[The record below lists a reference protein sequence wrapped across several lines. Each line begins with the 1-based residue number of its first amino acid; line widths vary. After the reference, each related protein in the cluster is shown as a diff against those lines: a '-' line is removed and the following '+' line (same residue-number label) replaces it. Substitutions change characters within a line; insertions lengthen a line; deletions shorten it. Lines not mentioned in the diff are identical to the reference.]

1 MFLSIKKIT
10 NYKNIVKAYP
20 FWLGFSRKCYAGNQ
34 FRSNKKKILWMI
46 KSEIIWKMWT
56 IYCITNL
63 CFRMAFL
70 VLFYELREKWKAF
83 NNFIVFFLSIY
94 HKEYEYFKLSVSKIT
109 ICVWFV
115 HHAQNN
121 NIFIYG
127 KDREKGIASFHK
139 NRLCAIRG
147 CLSKRLLLLLPLF
160 SFFLLP
166 WKRFKN
172 YDKWSVS
179 ILTVWSGINF
189 FIGKKKIQNKQ
200 NNKISVFFLLKLNV
214 ESNITLIRFSCCCAF

>member
-1 MFLSIKKIT
+1 
-10 NYKNIVKAYP
+10 
-20 FWLGFSRKCYAGNQ
+20 
-34 FRSNKKKILWMI
+34 MI

-200 NNKISVFFLLKLNV
+200 NNKISVFFFIEIECWIKYYFDSIFVLLCVLAALSTPFDWRFHERYTIIDLV
-214 ESNITLIRFSCCCAF
+214 LIQLR